1 LVQRNQVLPLSQ
13 WLSHQSAMDGAY
25 PLGLIWATPEER
37 AQQVDQ
43 QRAWLA
49 QLERLR
55 TEGRIRA
62 NTWLSMQRMMRALAF
77 RVGIS
82 IVLFLCILLSWKM
95 GWLQPT
101 GIPLKPAA

>member
-1 LVQRNQVLPLSQ
+1 
-13 WLSHQSAMDGAY
+13 
-25 PLGLIWATPEER
+25 
-37 AQQVDQ
+37 
-43 QRAWLA
+43 
-49 QLERLR
+49 
-55 TEGRIRA
+55 
-62 NTWLSMQRMMRALAF
+62 MMRALAF